1 MLSSISP
8 FGERA
13 RASRWWL
20 TTTAYVIASALGGL
34 ALGVLASL
42 VGALVP
48 AGWRLSPV
56 GFVVAAVL
64 LLVGLALDLRVGGL
78 ELPSWRRQV
87 DEAWIGRYRGWVVG
101 VGFGAQLGF
110 GVVTIVTSSTTYAVV
125 LLALLSGTP
134 WAGALLGLVFGVVRA
149 LPLVLM
155 ARVDSRE
162 RLWAAL
168 RGVSLRAR
176 VADIVARVGLALG
189 AVVLAIAP
197 LTLATWT

>member
-20 TTTAYVIASALGGL
+20 TTTAYVVSSTLGGL
-34 ALGVLASL
+34 ALGYLAAS

-48 AGWRLSPV
+48 DGWRWSPA
-56 GFVVAAVL
+56 GFLLAALL
-64 LLVGLALDLRVGGL
+64 LLVGLALDLRLGGL
-78 ELPSWRRQV
+78 SLPSWRRQV

-110 GVVTIVTSSTTYAVV
+110 GLVTIITSSTTYAVV
-125 LLALLSGTP
+125 VLAVLSGTP
-134 WAGALLGLVFGVVRA
+134 WAGALIGGAFGFVRA

-155 ARVDSRE
+155 VRVDSRE
-162 RLWAAL
+162 RLWSAL
-168 RGVSLRAR
+168 RLVELRAR
-176 VADIVARVGLALG
+176 FADSVARVGLVTGALLLGWAAARG
-189 AVVLAIAP
+189 A
-197 LTLATWT
+197 T

>member
-20 TTTAYVIASALGGL
+20 TTTAYTISSALGGL
-34 ALGVLASL
+34 VLGLLAAGL
-42 VGALVP
+42 GGLVP
-48 AGWRLSPV
+48 DRWRWSTAGFAL
-56 GFVVAAVL
+56 AATV
-64 LLVGLALDLRVGGL
+64 LLVGLALDLRLGGT

-110 GVVTIVTSSTTYAVV
+110 GLVTIITSSSTYAVV
-125 LLALLSGTP
+125 VLALLSGTP
-134 WAGALLGLVFGVVRA
+134 WAGALIGVVFGVVRA

-155 ARVDSRE
+155 AGVDTRDRLRHAMRRVDS
-162 RLWAAL
+162 
-168 RGVSLRAR
+168 GAR
-176 VADIVARVGLALG
+176 VADSVVRVGLAL
-189 AVVLAIAP
+189 AAAVLAWAAV
-197 LTLATWT
+197 TAATPA

>member
-20 TTTAYVIASALGGL
+20 TTTAYVVSSTLGGL
-34 ALGVLASL
+34 ALGYLAAS

-48 AGWRLSPV
+48 DGWRWSPA
-56 GFVVAAVL
+56 GFVLAALL
-64 LLVGLALDLRVGGL
+64 LLVGLALDLRLGGL
-78 ELPSWRRQV
+78 SLPSWRRQV

-110 GVVTIVTSSTTYAVV
+110 GVVTIITSSTTYAVV
-125 LLALLSGTP
+125 VLAVLSGTP
-134 WAGALLGLVFGVVRA
+134 WAGALIGGAFGLVRA

-155 ARVDSRE
+155 VRVDSRE
-162 RLWAAL
+162 RLWSAL
-168 RGVSLRAR
+168 KVVELRAR
-176 VADIVARVGLALG
+176 VADSVARVGLVTGALLL
-189 AVVLAIAP
+189 V
-197 LTLATWT
+197 WTAARGST

>member
-20 TTTAYVIASALGGL
+20 TTTAYVVSSTLGGL
-34 ALGVLASL
+34 ALGYLAAS

-48 AGWRLSPV
+48 QGWLWSPA
-56 GFVVAAVL
+56 GFVLAALL
-64 LLVGLALDLRVGGL
+64 LLVGLALDLRLGGL
-78 ELPSWRRQV
+78 SLPSWRRQV

-110 GVVTIVTSSTTYAVV
+110 GVVTIITSSTTYAVV
-125 LLALLSGTP
+125 VLSVLSGTP
-134 WAGALLGLVFGVVRA
+134 WAGALIGGAFGLVRA

-155 ARVDSRE
+155 VRVDSRE
-162 RLWAAL
+162 RLWSAL
-168 RGVSLRAR
+168 KVVELRAR
-176 VADIVARVGLALG
+176 FADSVARVGLVTGALLLVWAAARG
-189 AVVLAIAP
+189 A
-197 LTLATWT
+197 T

>member
-20 TTTAYVIASALGGL
+20 TTTAYVVSSTLGGL
-34 ALGVLASL
+34 ALGYLAAS

-48 AGWRLSPV
+48 DRWRWSPAGFL
-56 GFVVAAVL
+56 VAALL
-64 LLVGLALDLRVGGL
+64 LLVGLALDLRLAGL
-78 ELPSWRRQV
+78 SLPSWRRQV

-110 GVVTIVTSSTTYAVV
+110 GLVTIITSSTTYAVV
-125 LLALLSGTP
+125 VLAVLSGTP
-134 WAGALLGLVFGVVRA
+134 WAGALIGGAFGLVRA

-155 ARVDSRE
+155 VRVDSRE
-162 RLWAAL
+162 RLWSAL
-168 RGVSLRAR
+168 KLVELRAR
-176 VADIVARVGLALG
+176 FADSVARVGLVTGALLLVWAAARG
-189 AVVLAIAP
+189 A
-197 LTLATWT
+197 T

>member
-20 TTTAYVIASALGGL
+20 TTTAYTISSALGGL
-34 ALGVLASL
+34 VLGLLAAGL
-42 VGALVP
+42 GGLVP
-48 AGWRLSPV
+48 DRWRWSTAGFAL
-56 GFVVAAVL
+56 AATV
-64 LLVGLALDLRVGGL
+64 LLVGLALDLRLGGT

-110 GVVTIVTSSTTYAVV
+110 GLVTIITSSSTYAVV
-125 LLALLSGTP
+125 VLALLSGTP
-134 WAGALLGLVFGVVRA
+134 WAGALIGVVFGVVRA

-155 ARVDSRE
+155 AGVDTRDRLRHAIRRVDS
-162 RLWAAL
+162 
-168 RGVSLRAR
+168 GAR
-176 VADIVARVGLALG
+176 VADSVVRVGLAL
-189 AVVLAIAP
+189 AAAVLAWAAV
-197 LTLATWT
+197 TAATPA

>member
-20 TTTAYVIASALGGL
+20 TTTAYVVSSTLGGL
-34 ALGVLASL
+34 AIGLLAAL

-48 AGWRLSPV
+48 QGWRLSPT

-125 LLALLSGTP
+125 LLSLLSGTP
-134 WAGALLGLVFGVVRA
+134 WVGALLGVVFGLVRA

-162 RLWAAL
+162 RLWEAL
-168 RGVSLRAR
+168 RGVALGAR
-176 VADIVARVGLALG
+176 VADIVARVGLSLG
-189 AVVLAIAP
+189 ATVLAIAP
-197 LTLATWT
+197 LTMATWT

>member
-20 TTTAYVIASALGGL
+20 TTTAYVVSSTLGGL
-34 ALGVLASL
+34 ALGYLAAS

-48 AGWRLSPV
+48 EGWLWSPA
-56 GFVVAAVL
+56 GFVLAALL
-64 LLVGLALDLRVGGL
+64 LLVGLALDLRLGGL
-78 ELPSWRRQV
+78 SLPSWRRQV

-110 GVVTIVTSSTTYAVV
+110 GVVTIITSSTTYAVV
-125 LLALLSGTP
+125 VLSVLSGTP
-134 WAGALLGLVFGVVRA
+134 WAGALIGGAFGLVRA

-155 ARVDSRE
+155 VRVDSRE
-162 RLWAAL
+162 RLWSAL
-168 RGVSLRAR
+168 KVVELRAR
-176 VADIVARVGLALG
+176 FADSVARVGLVTGALLLVWAAARG
-189 AVVLAIAP
+189 A
-197 LTLATWT
+197 T